1 MADTGRCAC
10 AVNPLVFASTAPD
23 GFHQENVVGTYNTG
37 DTVPTQPVILEMFPN
52 LAWDSWVTAGLDGSR
67 GLTASAI
74 GPDLDPGWNA
84 FNNGGAIEWL
94 DGTGTSLYFIPM
106 DDPLNR
112 IGDDGKVL
120 TAQLCTTGSIEA
132 IFNVGYYEEF
142 ATTPRVAGR
151 VEEARVEIDC
161 GDLSSGGGGDN
172 PAPVAS
178 PSSPP
183 PPSPR
188 PVASPSSSPP
198 PSQPPSQ
205 LPSQPPSASPS
216 QPPSA
221 PPSMPPSAPPSML
234 PSPPPSPP
242 PPNLP
247 PGASDFPSPPP
258 SPVPADEGEE
268 GESPNDEGE
277 EGESPTDEGES
288 PTDEGEGGE
297 SPTDEG
303 EEGEE
308 GESPID
314 EGEEGEASPSPS
326 PPPPRAA
333 PLSTRTA
340 LSFSLAFR
348 LSYDDLFASG
358 KLDAFKAAVKA
369 AVAAHFG
376 VSAMDVRVTLRKAGA
391 AAVRRL
397 LATGDVTAETDVL
410 LDENIALDSIPSIVA
425 ELPAGV
431 WEGVSSDED
440 VQDFLGDADGSLTAL
455 NALSVEGQPELT
467 SDAAFVQATFPDSD
481 FEIVDPEAGNEGDDE
496 IPIWVWGAAGGGVA
510 LLAASLAAM
519 VVLRG
524 RGDGGRG
531 GRYASMASTN
541 GGSTAMPPMGAN
553 AIDVDL
559 NSAGAPLV
567 RDADRKLS
575 TVNPLAMSDSRNT
588 RRSTVWEDANI
599 WG

>member
-1 MADTGRCAC
+1 
-10 AVNPLVFASTAPD
+10 
-23 GFHQENVVGTYNTG
+23 
-37 DTVPTQPVILEMFPN
+37 
-52 LAWDSWVTAGLDGSR
+52 
-67 GLTASAI
+67 
-74 GPDLDPGWNA
+74 
-84 FNNGGAIEWL
+84 
-94 DGTGTSLYFIPM
+94 
-106 DDPLNR
+106 
-112 IGDDGKVL
+112 
-120 TAQLCTTGSIEA
+120 
-132 IFNVGYYEEF
+132 
-142 ATTPRVAGR
+142 
-151 VEEARVEIDC
+151 
-161 GDLSSGGGGDN
+161 
-172 PAPVAS
+172 
-178 PSSPP
+178 
-183 PPSPR
+183 
-188 PVASPSSSPP
+188 
-198 PSQPPSQ
+198 
-205 LPSQPPSASPS
+205 
-216 QPPSA
+216 
-221 PPSMPPSAPPSML
+221 ML

-258 SPVPADEGEE
+258 NPVPADESEEGESPIDEGEE
-268 GESPNDEGE
+268 GESPTDEGE

-333 PLSTRTA
+333 RLSTRPV

-348 LSYDDLFASG
+348 LSYDDLSASG
-358 KLDAFKAAVKA
+358 KLGAFEAAVKA
-369 AVAAHFG
+369 SVAVHFG

-575 TVNPLAMSDSRNT
+575 TTVNPLAMRDTRDA
-588 RRSTVWEDANI
+588 RRSIVWEELDPGI

>member
-1 MADTGRCAC
+1 
-10 AVNPLVFASTAPD
+10 
-23 GFHQENVVGTYNTG
+23 
-37 DTVPTQPVILEMFPN
+37 
-52 LAWDSWVTAGLDGSR
+52 
-67 GLTASAI
+67 
-74 GPDLDPGWNA
+74 
-84 FNNGGAIEWL
+84 
-94 DGTGTSLYFIPM
+94 
-106 DDPLNR
+106 
-112 IGDDGKVL
+112 
-120 TAQLCTTGSIEA
+120 
-132 IFNVGYYEEF
+132 
-142 ATTPRVAGR
+142 
-151 VEEARVEIDC
+151 
-161 GDLSSGGGGDN
+161 
-172 PAPVAS
+172 
-178 PSSPP
+178 
-183 PPSPR
+183 
-188 PVASPSSSPP
+188 
-198 PSQPPSQ
+198 
-205 LPSQPPSASPS
+205 
-216 QPPSA
+216 
-221 PPSMPPSAPPSML
+221 ML

-258 SPVPADEGEE
+258 SPVPAEEGESPIDEGEE
-268 GESPNDEGE
+268 GESPTDEGE

-288 PTDEGEGGE
+288 PTDEGE